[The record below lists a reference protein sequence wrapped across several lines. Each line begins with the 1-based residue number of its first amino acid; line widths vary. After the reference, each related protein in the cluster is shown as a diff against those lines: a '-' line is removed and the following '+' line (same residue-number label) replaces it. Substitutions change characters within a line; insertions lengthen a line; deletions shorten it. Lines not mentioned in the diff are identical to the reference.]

1 VIDVWGAPG
10 VRLEMATE
18 TAHLAAMLTAMM
30 AADDFQTTHAATEAD
45 NTREHFA
52 LLVARARAGD
62 ATAFERIMLDTE
74 RKVVATAWRM
84 LGNREDARD
93 AAQEVYLRVYKYLD
107 RFKPEQDFNGWLYRI
122 TINVCRDAARKRGT
136 TSGGSSSSGGEFF
149 AARMDEHE
157 RGATESVS
165 PDTNAEEN
173 AIRAQQRS
181 ILMSALRTL
190 PEKERAALV
199 LRDLEGL
206 TTEEVARVL
215 RSRPVTVRSQISSAR
230 TKLKIH
236 CARLLNKGGR
246 TA

>member
-1 VIDVWGAPG
+1 
-10 VRLEMATE
+10 
-18 TAHLAAMLTAMM
+18 MLTAMM
-30 AADDFQTTHAATEAD
+30 AAGDFETPHAASVAA
-45 NTREHFA
+45 NAREHFA

-62 ATAFERIMLDTE
+62 AAAFERIMLDTE

-122 TINVCRDAARKRGT
+122 TINVCRDAARKRG
-136 TSGGSSSSGGEFF
+136 GAARGGEFF
-149 AARMDEHE
+149 VASMDDDE
-157 RGATESVS
+157 RATPPESVS

-181 ILMSALRTL
+181 MLMSALETL

>member
-1 VIDVWGAPG
+1 
-10 VRLEMATE
+10 M
-18 TAHLAAMLTAMM
+18 MMTAMM
-30 AADDFQTTHAATEAD
+30 AGAGDYETHADASEAD
-45 NTREHFA
+45 HARAHFA

-74 RKVVATAWRM
+74 RKVMATAWRM

-122 TINVCRDAARKRGT
+122 TINVCRDAARKRRGAN
-136 TSGGSSSSGGEFF
+136 SGGGSGESF
-149 AARMDEHE
+149 AARMNDDERVAPE
-157 RGATESVS
+157 RVS
-165 PDTNAEEN
+165 LEADAEEN

-181 ILMSALRTL
+181 MLMSALETL

-236 CARLLNKGGR
+236 CERLLKKGGR
-246 TA
+246 NA